1 MAAYKVIGGDQKEY
15 GPASAE
21 ELRQWL
27 TAGRL
32 NAQSLVQAEG
42 SSEWKPLASFPEF
55 ADLFAGAQ
63 PLAGSATAGILSPDE
78 ILARDYDL
86 DIGGCL
92 TRSWTVLK
100 EHFWPVVGI
109 SFLVFL
115 LMGAVNQV
123 LSLFSK
129 PAMDHLLFQIAP
141 AEMRKIL
148 VNQGLRQH
156 DLSAG
161 EVVIIFVTSLAVTPL
176 SSIMTGGLMKYYLKL
191 LRGEAATIGDA
202 FFGFSSAAGR
212 LALLGLVSGL
222 LTWIGYLLCLLP
234 GIYLSVAWIFSIPLV
249 IDRQLDFWN
258 AMELSRKVVSKHWF
272 VVFAF
277 GLIVGLVASSGI
289 VLCCVG
295 IFATIPLGL
304 MSLMCAYEDI
314 FCRQSR

>member
-63 PLAGSATAGILSPDE
+63 PLVGSATVGTLSPDE

-86 DIGGCL
+86 DIGGCI
-92 TRSWTVLK
+92 TRSWQVLR

-109 SFLVFL
+109 SFLAL
-115 LMGAVNQV
+115 LLIGAADQV
-123 LSLFSK
+123 IGLISK
-129 PAMDHLLFQIAP
+129 PAMDDLLR
-141 AEMRKIL
+141 EHKIS
-148 VNQGLRQH
+148 VG
-156 DLSAG
+156 G
-161 EVVIIFVTSLAVTPL
+161 MVIIFATSLVSTVL
-176 SSIMTGGLMKYYLKL
+176 STIMMGGLMKYYLKL

-202 FFGFSSAAGR
+202 FSGFSLAAGP
-212 LALLGLVSGL
+212 LALLGLVTGL
-222 LTWIGYLLCLLP
+222 LTFIGYALCLLP
-234 GIYLSVAWIFSIPLV
+234 GVYLNVAWLFAIPLV
-249 IDRQLDFWN
+249 IDRQMDFWN

-277 GLIVGLVASSGI
+277 GLIAGLVASSGI
-289 VLCCVG
+289 VVCCVG
-295 IFATIPLGL
+295 IFVTIPLGV
-304 MSLMCAYEDI
+304 MSLLCAYEDI
-314 FCRQSR
+314 FCRQTR